1 MNMKTKQFYFGM
13 FIALVVMAFTAC
25 SSSDDLS
32 EKGQVKE
39 LKLYAGISALKSPYN
54 MEEWGTSINIGDIDA
69 DLAKESRFRLT
80 DWEMTRTPADNND
93 WVGMSNRSIA
103 IQAGGSVYEY
113 TIDASG
119 LLSATSPYYF
129 TTLNSVNITS
139 WYPYSEN
146 ANSFSVQ
153 ADQSSYANYEAS
165 DYLYG
170 TSSAGYST
178 TDNSISY
185 VHKTA
190 KIKFNVTV
198 THSERLSNKNI
209 TGVTLS
215 NVQRSASVS
224 SGNLAANGSVGTV
237 NMYNNVATSVSGTT
251 STAAFEACIIP
262 QTSSI
267 GYTISF
273 GGKTYSG
280 TITSRQ
286 YNAGYIYTID
296 VKLMTINV
304 TINNHAGV
312 DLGLPSG
319 KIWATMNIGAS
330 STSDYG
336 GLYQWGALAVNPSPF
351 YDYDGDIS
359 PTSGHDTARQ
369 LWGGTWRM
377 PTDAECQELIDY
389 CTWTWGTNGDVNG
402 YWVSSK
408 VTGNTG
414 KIFMPA
420 GGVIQDMKRKGKEG
434 YFWTAVRRKGTPYEP
449 WHLWFDESKIW
460 VGDDDSNIDTENF
473 GCSVRAISN

>member
-1 MNMKTKQFYFGM
+1 M

-296 VKLMTINV
+296 VKLMAINV

-319 KIWATMNIGAS
+319 KIWATMNIGA
-330 STSDYG
+330 TADTQYG
-336 GLYQWGALAVNPSPF
+336 NLYAWGSIAVGGAA
-351 YDYDGDIS
+351 YDGTVIS
-359 PTSGHDTARQ
+359 PTSDYDTARKN
-369 LWGGTWRM
+369 WGGTWRM
-377 PTDAECQELIDY
+377 PTDTEYQELIDN
-389 CTWTWGTNGDVNG
+389 CTWTWSTYSGMNG
-402 YWVSSK
+402 YWVSSN
-408 VTGNTG
+408 VAGNTAR
-414 KIFMPA
+414 IFFPA
-420 GGVIQDMKRKGKEG
+420 DGCQDRNRRGSQG
-434 YFWTAVRRKGTPYEP
+434 YYWTASCRNASPYQP
-449 WHLWFDESKIW
+449 WHLWFDVGKVW
-460 VGDDDSNIDTENF
+460 VGDDDEQIDERTF
-473 GCSVRAISN
+473 TCSVRAISN